1 MTPTRLMLAALLA
14 TLFAPAF
21 AQEAAPN
28 VNVMPRIAMRAIEN
42 APYSAQMVTERQQNL
57 ADGNQ
62 IAERHATMSYRDGAG
77 RTRQEVSNAKGELAV
92 VTIHDPVAGKTWI
105 LRPQDRSATLAGS
118 AAHWAEVGR
127 RAGEAARLRIEQM
140 RKDGSLPGVE
150 RRKGADGSEEIVVKR
165 VQRIEAP
172 AAPGS
177 MQNVRIQVRQPSGQ
191 VELAPMMTS
200 VFGDAKWSAKA
211 TTKDLGT
218 REIGGVKAEG
228 RMRSYEIPAGEIG
241 NRSAIVVSDET
252 WTAPEL
258 QVTVYSKHSDPR
270 SGEVLS
276 RIENLKRG
284 EPAASLFTVPADY
297 TVKDPMGQLKDKAQ

>member
-1 MTPTRLMLAALLA
+1 MKPTRLMLAAVLA
-14 TLFAPAF
+14 APFAHAF

-28 VNVMPRIAMRAIEN
+28 VQLVPRSAVRAVAN

-62 IAERHATMSYRDGAG
+62 IAERHTTMSYRDGAG
-77 RTRQEVSNAKGELAV
+77 RTRQEVGNAKGELAV

-150 RRKGADGSEEIVVKR
+150 RRKGADGSEEIVIKR
-165 VQRIEAP
+165 VQRAEAP
-172 AAPGS
+172 AAADS
-177 MQNVRIQVRQPSGQ
+177 VQNVRIQVRQPSGQ
-191 VELAPMMTS
+191 FELAPMMTG
-200 VFGDAKWSAKA
+200 VFGDARWSARA
-211 TTKDLGT
+211 TTKDLGM

-228 RMRSYEIPAGEIG
+228 KLRSYEIPAGEIG
-241 NRSAIVVSDET
+241 NRNPIVVSDET

-270 SGEVLS
+270 SGEVVS

-284 EPAASLFTVPADY
+284 EPAASLFSVPADY
-297 TVKDPMGQLKDKAQ
+297 VVKDPLGQLQGKAQ